1 VGEAALFVGIAIA
14 LGIWVLPFLMGKIG
28 GVRSREIFLLMILV
42 LGLGAAIGT
51 EILGLSAVFGAFLVG
66 SVIRETRFSHQAL
79 AEITPLRDIFAALFF
94 VSLGMLLDVRFVV
107 DYWWLV
113 LGVVALIIA
122 IKFSVVFGII
132 KMFGFATSVAIMA
145 GAGLF
150 QIGEFSFILAQGGLN
165 GGIITDQIYSLIVS
179 SAIVTMLLTPVSMAV
194 NSRFLSLWLKPVKE
208 PGKIAHLAGK
218 NKLPSDKN
226 LAVIAGFGR
235 IGQNVAQSLKKAGIM
250 FIVIEIDPEIIH
262 DLRCDRM
269 DCLYG
274 DASNSLVLE
283 RVDLLSAKLLI
294 VTFPE
299 PRAVVTTVKCAL
311 EINPELKIIARVQR
325 ARDAEVLTKLGVKH
339 LISPEYEASI
349 EFIRRALILAG
360 KTEPD
365 VNDIM
370 TRFERDKEVIK
381 FNEED

>member
-1 VGEAALFVGIAIA
+1 
-14 LGIWVLPFLMGKIG
+14 
-28 GVRSREIFLLMILV
+28 
-42 LGLGAAIGT
+42 
-51 EILGLSAVFGAFLVG
+51 
-66 SVIRETRFSHQAL
+66 
-79 AEITPLRDIFAALFF
+79 
-94 VSLGMLLDVRFVV
+94 
-107 DYWWLV
+107 
-113 LGVVALIIA
+113 
-122 IKFSVVFGII
+122 
-132 KMFGFATSVAIMA
+132 MFGFATSVAIMA

-325 ARDAEVLTKLGVKH
+325 ARDAEVLT
-339 LISPEYEASI
+339 
-349 EFIRRALILAG
+349 
-360 KTEPD
+360 
-365 VNDIM
+365 
-370 TRFERDKEVIK
+370 
-381 FNEED
+381 